1 MNQLDYPIHQIIKSL
16 QTRVLNRLFNNDV
29 ISRIHNNE
37 LRFNSD
43 QEIFRLF
50 ELFSIVNDIVWE
62 ELNNN
67 YNINSFRRELQNYHI
82 DLLDN
87 IYKNN
92 IFPVDAQNLALQSMN
107 QIYSMINKQ
116 DLENIYDHY
125 TVSHLISMKNK
136 IELALDINSSD
147 NN

>member
-1 MNQLDYPIHQIIKSL
+1 M
-16 QTRVLNRLFNNDV
+16 
-29 ISRIHNNE
+29 
-37 LRFNSD
+37 
-43 QEIFRLF
+43 
-50 ELFSIVNDIVWE
+50 NDIVWE

-107 QIYSMINKQ
+107 QIYSIINKQ

-136 IELALDINSSD
+136 IELALDIDSSD